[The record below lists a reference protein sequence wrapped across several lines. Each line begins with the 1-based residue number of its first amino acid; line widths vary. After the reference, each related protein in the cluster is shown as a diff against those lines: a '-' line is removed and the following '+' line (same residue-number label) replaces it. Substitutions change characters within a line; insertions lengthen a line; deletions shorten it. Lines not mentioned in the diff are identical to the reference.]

1 MLATLARAWQVP
13 ELRKRLAFVLIMFA
27 VFMLAVHIP
36 VPGINSNQMALL
48 FKNAGIL
55 NLINMF
61 SGGALKRYSILAM
74 SITPYINATIIMQ
87 LMGVLVPQIDELRK
101 EGESGR
107 RQIAKWTRYLTIVLA
122 IAQAGMM
129 NTMLFRAKV
138 LHVSP
143 FQFVG
148 ITLILT
154 AGTTFLMWMGELLT
168 ERGIGNGVSLVIFVG
183 IMVRLPQQF
192 FESWKEAQ
200 VSNGFLMFVVLI
212 LLFLAVIVSIV
223 TMNDAERR
231 IKIQSARKV
240 QGTKVYQGSTTYL
253 PIKLTSAGV
262 MPIIFAI
269 SVLLVPATIVKFIP
283 ASLLHISGTT
293 WTMFQSKVQHWTNP
307 GQSAVASIIYF
318 ALVVFFTFFYTA
330 VTYNVQDIADN
341 LRKWGSYIPAVRPG
355 RPTHDH
361 IDRILTRLTSVGA
374 IYFGFIALTQYY
386 IPDWTGF
393 KSFTLVGGTSL
404 LIVVGVG
411 LETMLML
418 ETQLLMRDYE
428 GFIK

>member
-1 MLATLARAWQVP
+1 MLAEDALPW
-13 ELRKRLAFVLIMFA
+13 I
-27 VFMLAVHIP
+27 VFRE
-36 VPGINSNQMALL
+36 G
-48 FKNAGIL
+48 K
-55 NLINMF
+55 
-61 SGGALKRYSILAM
+61 GADLPRRVCVLAM

-87 LMGVLVPQIDELRK
+87 LMGVLMPQIEELRK

-107 RQIAKWTRYLTIVLA
+107 RQIAKWTRWLTVALA

-129 NTMLFRAKV
+129 NTMLYRQGV
-138 LHVSP
+138 LSGGP
-143 FQFVG
+143 LRLVG

-154 AGTTFLMWMGELLT
+154 AGTSFLMWMGEMIT
-168 ERGIGNGVSLVIFVG
+168 EHGMGNGVSLVIFAG

-192 FESWKEAQ
+192 LESWHEAQ
-200 VSNGFLMFVVLI
+200 SRGDFLKFV
-212 LLFLAVIVSIV
+212 LLLLCFLAVIVSIV
-223 TMNDAERR
+223 IMNDAERR

-253 PIKLTSAGV
+253 PIKMTSAGV

-269 SVLLVPATIVKFIP
+269 SVLLVPATVVRFFPPSIISP
-283 ASLLHISGTT
+283 ARAQWITHYSS
-293 WTMFQSKVQHWTNP
+293 P
-307 GQSAVASIIYF
+307 GQSWSGSLLYF
-318 ALVVFFTFFYTA
+318 LLVLFFTFFYTA
-330 VTYNVQDIADN
+330 VTYNVEDIADN

-361 IDRILTRLTSVGA
+361 IDRILTRLTAVGA
-374 IYFGFIALTQYY
+374 VYLGLIALTQYW
-386 IPDWTGF
+386 IPDETGF
-393 KSFTLVGGTSL
+393 HAFTLIGGTSL

-411 LETMLML
+411 LETMMML